1 MIRLAIVGCGG
12 MANGYHVQ
20 QLQKIS
26 DYKVVALCDIVK
38 EKTADFKNRYFNDAV
53 EFDDFYK
60 MLKDGPELDAVLLVT
75 PHTVHYPHAKAAL
88 EKGINVMCE
97 KPLVTSSKHAYD
109 LWKTVKQ
116 TGKLLAITFQSA
128 YSAEF
133 GHLAQL
139 RDEGKLGQVQNI
151 SGYVSQGWC
160 KGTKGK
166 WRQEPE
172 LSGGGYIYDTGAHLL
187 NALMWLMNSPVVEVS
202 CMMDNCG
209 TPVDIRGSASLK
221 FQNGVFGTITMAGN
235 TPVFRTDI
243 QIFTDSM
250 VVITDQ
256 YGGKLE
262 MYDAAGKRMYPH
274 VPADSRP
281 AAGTPHL
288 NFADALLRGAPLR
301 APVRYGVLLSALMD
315 ALYESAKAG
324 LPVKV
329 KPVPEDIEVN
339 AKPAKKA
346 RSAVKAKLAR
356 K

>member
-1 MIRLAIVGCGG
+1 MIRIAIVGCGG

-26 DYKVVALCDIVK
+26 DFKVVALCDIVK
-38 EKTADFKNRYFNDAV
+38 EKTADFRKRYFNDAA
-53 EFDDFYK
+53 EFDDFAT

-75 PHTVHYPHAKAAL
+75 PHTVHYGQAKAAL
-88 EKGINVMCE
+88 EKGLHVMCE

-109 LWKTVKQ
+109 LWKTVKR

-133 GHLAQL
+133 GHLAAL
-139 RDEGKLGQVQNI
+139 RDQGKLGQVQNI
-151 SGYVSQGWC
+151 SGFVSQNWA
-160 KGTKGK
+160 KGCAGT
-166 WRQEPE
+166 WRHDPAM
-172 LSGGGYIYDTGAHLL
+172 SGGGYIYDTGAHLL

-202 CMMDNCG
+202 CIMDNCG
-209 TPVDIRGSASLK
+209 LPVDIRGSASLK
-221 FQNGVFGTITMAGN
+221 FQNGVFGTVTMAGK
-235 TPVFRTDI
+235 TPGFRSEI

-262 MYDAAGKRMYPH
+262 MIDGSGKRMYPH
-274 VPADSRP
+274 VPEDTRA
-281 AAGTPHL
+281 AAGTSHL
-288 NFADALLRGAPLR
+288 NFADAVLRGAPLR

-315 ALYESAKAG
+315 AMYESAKAG
-324 LPVKV
+324 TPVKV
-329 KPVPEDIEVN
+329 KPVPLDIEVD
-339 AKPAKKA
+339 ARPAKKTKA
-346 RSAVKAKLAR
+346 RAKAMPAR